1 MQRINNMT
9 LQLHFLKYVR
19 HGIKEYFKH
28 VGVKKIVQE

>member
-9 LQLHFLKYVR
+9 LQLHFLKYFR

-28 VGVKKIVQE
+28 SI